1 MKMPTP
7 SSNRSSVPVSVM
19 RQVGWVLLLESL
31 LVLGAFARDTQN
43 KAGQPKT
50 IQRETLDSY
59 VTRMRQE
66 SAGSASGSLG
76 SLWVDHGRFANL
88 AADYKAL
95 QVGDLVIIVVSQ
107 GTTAN
112 NAASV
117 STNRTFNAS
126 SSITGLAAH
135 ATTTAVQNI
144 FSPNSA
150 AALSGKSQASSTSTL
165 QDSLTGRVV
174 AVLPSGVLVVEAER
188 QITMNNEKQT
198 VLLRGLVRPGDVA
211 VDGSVASNNLGN
223 LELELKGKGV
233 LSDGVRQPNVLVRGI
248 LWLLGF

>member
-1 MKMPTP
+1 MKARLKVRCILSVVLTAMASALLCP
-7 SSNRSSVPVSVM
+7 STAAKKTKSDSQS
-19 RQVGWVLLLESL
+19 
-31 LVLGAFARDTQN
+31 
-43 KAGQPKT
+43 KT
-50 IQRETLDSY
+50 IQHETDVAY
-59 VTRMRQE
+59 IERMRQ
-66 SAGSASGSLG
+66 GSEVAPTTPG
-76 SLWVDHGRFANL
+76 SLWRDRGIFSNL

-95 QVGDLVIIVVSQ
+95 QVGDLIIIVVSQ

-117 STNRTFNAS
+117 ATNRTFNAS

-150 AALSGKSQASSTSTL
+150 AALSGKSQASTTSTL
-165 QDSLTGRVV
+165 QTSLAGRVV

-188 QITMNNEKQT
+188 QITMNNERQT

-211 VDGSVASNNLGN
+211 PDGSVASNNLGN

-233 LSDGVRQPNVLVRGI
+233 LSDGVRPPNPLVRGI

>member
-1 MKMPTP
+1 MNGGAIKPYLAATILCLALGFAP
-7 SSNRSSVPVSVM
+7 SA
-19 RQVGWVLLLESL
+19 
-31 LVLGAFARDTQN
+31 GAKRDQTAAIQS
-43 KAGQPKT
+43 KL
-50 IQRETLDSY
+50 IQRETLASY
-59 VTRMRQE
+59 VERMRQQ
-66 SAGSASGSLG
+66 SPDLLPRSSGSL
-76 SLWVDHGRFANL
+76 WTDQGRFSNL
-88 AADYKAL
+88 AADDKAL
-95 QVGDLVIIVVSQ
+95 HVGDLVIIVVSQ

-117 STNRTFNAS
+117 ATNRTFNAS

-150 AALSGKSQASSTSTL
+150 AALSGKSQASTTSTL
-165 QDSLTGRVV
+165 QTSLAGRVV

-188 QITMNNEKQT
+188 QLTMNNEKQT
-198 VLLRGLVRPGDVA
+198 VLLRGLVRPGDIA
-211 VDGSVASNNLGN
+211 PDGSVPSNDLGN

-233 LSDGVRQPNVLVRGI
+233 LSDGVRPPNPLVRGL

>member
-1 MKMPTP
+1 MKRRKDPAGRLRFRKTCF
-7 SSNRSSVPVSVM
+7 
-19 RQVGWVLLLESL
+19 LLAAM
-31 LVLGAFARDTQN
+31 GAPFSAANARGTKPNTTQ
-43 KAGQPKT
+43 PT
-50 IQRETLDSY
+50 IQRESQAAY
-59 VTRMRQE
+59 IERMRQ
-66 SAGSASGSLG
+66 GSEAQPSTAG
-76 SLWVDHGRFANL
+76 SLWRDRGAFSNL

-95 QVGDLVIIVVSQ
+95 GVGDLIIIVVSQ

-117 STNRTFNAS
+117 STNRAFNAS

-144 FSPNSA
+144 FSPNSVET
-150 AALSGKSQASSTSTL
+150 LSGKSQAASTSTL
-165 QDSLTGRVV
+165 QTSLAGRVV
-174 AVLPSGVLVVEAER
+174 AILPSGVLVVEAER
-188 QITMNNEKQT
+188 QVTMNNEKQI

-233 LSDGVRQPNVLVRGI
+233 LSDGVRPPNPLVRGI